1 MAKKVVKKESFD
13 KPKTEEHYKMPYETL
28 WGKIV
33 LWLLLV
39 GMVGGVIISFI
50 VALISGQA

>member
-1 MAKKVVKKESFD
+1 MSKKISKDKLN

-28 WGKIV
+28 WGKII
-33 LWLLLV
+33 LWLILV

>member
-1 MAKKVVKKESFD
+1 MAKKVVKKDAFD

-28 WGKIV
+28 WGKII
-33 LWLLLV
+33 LWLLLI

-50 VALISGQA
+50 VAIISGQA

>member
-1 MAKKVVKKESFD
+1 MANNLKDTQQKES
-13 KPKTEEHYKMPYETL
+13 HYKMPYETL

-33 LWLLLV
+33 LWLLLF

-50 VALISGQA
+50 VAIVSGQA